1 MLQVETEDLQNEEF
15 EEGLEPSI
23 QNVINTIQPLVD
35 KNSNA
40 LEID

>member
-1 MLQVETEDLQNEEF
+1 MLHVETEDLQNAGF

-23 QNVINTIQPLVD
+23 QDVINTIQPLVG

-40 LEID
+40 LVID